1 MQDAGCRIDNVEW
14 RMNNKKISEYMGKTK
29 IIPNS
34 EQNDIIIYHS
44 KDGKINV
51 ALMTK
56 DGNVWL
62 NQAQIATLFGTS
74 IPNISIHIAKIL
86 KENELHPDSV
96 IKYYLTTASDGKPYN
111 VLYS

>member
-1 MQDAGCRIDNVEW
+1 
-14 RMNNKKISEYMGKTK
+14 MGKTK